1 MAMNGNITELS
12 LVDLIQLAC
21 MERYTARLSVN
32 RNDESARIFFSNGE
46 IVHAEVGDR
55 RGPEALYEIVGWTD
69 GEFSLDRGV
78 ETQETSIEGTWTA
91 HLLEAL
97 VRIDHK
103 AKDAAGG
110 QEQAGTSAG
119 TNQPIAA
126 PASAPEPRPATQELG
141 PRALAPS
148 GPPAPEKPADE
159 WIGGL
164 KALGGVKKVVIVR
177 TDGLAQQ
184 HPGADQDE
192 EAAALTAFIGNA
204 AKGIGKTLNFGPLQ
218 RAEVQIGGVPRLV
231 LANGETY
238 AGLELGTENN
248 PHHVALEAQRI
259 LKARE
264 AK

>member
-32 RNDESARIFFSNGE
+32 RKNESARIFFSNGE

-103 AKDAAGG
+103 AKAAAGAQPPTG
-110 QEQAGTSAG
+110 ASAAAS
-119 TNQPIAA
+119 QPLPA
-126 PASAPEPRPATQELG
+126 PARARELQSATQELG

-148 GPPAPEKPADE
+148 SPPAQEKPADE
-159 WIGGL
+159 WVGRL
-164 KALGGVKKVVIVR
+164 KALDGVKKVVVVR

-184 HPGADQDE
+184 QPGADQDE

-238 AGLELGTENN
+238 AGLELGTEMN
-248 PHHVALEAQRI
+248 PHHVALEAQQI

-264 AK
+264 NK